1 MGETGTANLRGGLPG
16 PWDTLSG
23 HIYRITDPL
32 PFFLS
37 ILDGQ
42 VPPAQ
47 AYQPWSGLEVRT
59 WSVNDLFPIP
69 FPGGS
74 AQTLTDGSFDITQ
87 TPPNPTLGSGAGQ
100 PSDIRFS
107 LLVSEG
113 SFPYRP
119 LYRSDLSLS
128 VQAAET
134 TDLNVWLLP
143 ASVDVKDGVSA
154 GTVSGVLNNS
164 GLPGNTQITAS
175 PSGLAFAGSDSGAD
189 VKFGIS
195 ITPDTSFD
203 LNTFLDLRLSSWD
216 IHVGWPADMCTNA
229 DDIVAE
235 IVRGLQDAGASMNT
249 AVLAK
254 LENVFADTE
263 NLPLSTVRTFF
274 DTDAS
279 LTFMDV
285 TYPTQYTWPLYTFTN
300 TWPPVAVANT
310 TDSTV
315 VVTGD
320 ICIGYPR
327 HLSRDPSKLP
337 VLETVRLSRALRP
350 VLL

>member
-1 MGETGTANLRGGLPG
+1 
-16 PWDTLSG
+16 LSG
-23 HIYRITDPL
+23 HIYRITDSSS
-32 PFFLS
+32 FFLS
-37 ILDGQ
+37 VLAGQ

-47 AYQPWSGLEVRT
+47 AYQPWGGLEVRT

-74 AQTLTDGSFDITQ
+74 AQTLSNGSFDITQ
-87 TPPNPTLGSGAGQ
+87 TPPNPVLGGGVGQ

-128 VQAAET
+128 VDAAET
-134 TDLNVWLLP
+134 TELDVWLLP
-143 ASVDVKDGVSA
+143 ESVDVKDGVSA
-154 GTVSGVLNNS
+154 GMVSGVLNNS
-164 GLPGNTQITAS
+164 GLPGNTHITAS

-195 ITPDTSFD
+195 ITPDTSFY
-203 LNTFLDLRLSSWD
+203 LNTFLDLQLSSWN
-216 IHVGWPADMCTNA
+216 IHVGWPADWCTSA
-229 DDIVAE
+229 DDILAE

-249 AVLAK
+249 AVLTK
-254 LENVFADTE
+254 LVDVFADQA
-263 NLPLSTVRTFF
+263 NLPLATVLTFF

-285 TYPTQYTWPLYTFTN
+285 TYPTQYTWPL
-300 TWPPVAVANT
+300 ANT

-320 ICIGYPR
+320 LCIGYPR
-327 HLSRDPSKLP
+327 HLSHDPSKLP
-337 VLETVRLSRALRP
+337 VFEPVRLSRALRP

>member
-1 MGETGTANLRGGLPG
+1 M
-16 PWDTLSG
+16 
-23 HIYRITDPL
+23 
-32 PFFLS
+32 
-37 ILDGQ
+37 
-42 VPPAQ
+42 PPAQ

-128 VQAAET
+128 VEAAET
-134 TDLNVWLLP
+134 TELNVWLLP
-143 ASVDVKDGVSA
+143 QSVDVKDGVSA
-154 GTVSGVLNNS
+154 WTVSGVLNNS
-164 GLPGNTQITAS
+164 GLPSNTHITAS

-203 LNTFLDLRLSSWD
+203 LNTFLDLRRAPGISTSAGRLTCAPTPTTSSWRSCEASRM
-216 IHVGWPADMCTNA
+216 P
-229 DDIVAE
+229 
-235 IVRGLQDAGASMNT
+235 GASMNT
-249 AVLAK
+249 AVLAE
-254 LENVFADTE
+254 LENVFADTAQ
-263 NLPLSTVRTFF
+263 LPLPKVRTFF

-300 TWPPVAVANT
+300 TWPPVPVANT

-337 VLETVRLSRALRP
+337 VLKPVRLSKALRP

>member
-1 MGETGTANLRGGLPG
+1 MGETGTADLRGGVPG
-16 PWDTLSG
+16 PWNRSLSG
-23 HIYRITDPL
+23 HIYRITEPL
-32 PFFLS
+32 NFFLP
-37 ILDGQ
+37 ILADQ

-47 AYQPWSGLEVRT
+47 AYQPWGGLEVRT

-87 TPPNPTLGSGAGQ
+87 TPPNPTLGGGGQ
-100 PSDIRFS
+100 PSDIRFF

-128 VQAAET
+128 VGAAKT

-143 ASVDVKDGVSA
+143 ESVDEKDGVSA
-154 GTVSGVLNNS
+154 GMVSGVLNNS

-216 IHVGWPADMCTNA
+216 IHVGWPADWCTNA
-229 DDIVAE
+229 DDIVVE
-235 IVRGLQDAGASMNT
+235 IVQGLQDVGASMNS
-249 AVLAK
+249 AVLTK
-254 LENVFADTE
+254 VENVFADTE
-263 NLPLSTVRTFF
+263 HLPLSTVRTFL

-279 LTFMDV
+279 LTFMNV
-285 TYPTQYTWPLYTFTN
+285 TYPRQYTWPL
-300 TWPPVAVANT
+300 ANT

-320 ICIGYPR
+320 LCIGYPR

-337 VLETVRLSRALRP
+337 VFEPVRLSRALRP